1 MHNNFAKWRKSFAK
15 PMRYLLKLIKHVLV
29 LYGFRFHIYI
39 LYNITQ
45 TVNLQLI
52 ECETIRQKARFLS
65 CGLVLSCPLGL
76 DIAH

>member
-1 MHNNFAKWRKSFAK
+1 VHNNFAKWRKSFAK

-45 TVNLQLI
+45 TVNL
-52 ECETIRQKARFLS
+52 
-65 CGLVLSCPLGL
+65 
-76 DIAH
+76 